1 MPPKKPCAF
10 LYPELLGPHFRLIY
24 AYYGLKLHFKNMKT
38 TININLMMI
47 MPKRNLKMSWG
58 HKPCEVTTIQSGMN
72 LYNSV
77 QIIEIQPQL
86 NGNNQILK

>member
-38 TININLMMI
+38 TININLMTI

-58 HKPCEVTTIQSGMN
+58 GNILSRPSPEPQN
-72 LYNSV
+72 LFV
-77 QIIEIQPQL
+77 
-86 NGNNQILK
+86 